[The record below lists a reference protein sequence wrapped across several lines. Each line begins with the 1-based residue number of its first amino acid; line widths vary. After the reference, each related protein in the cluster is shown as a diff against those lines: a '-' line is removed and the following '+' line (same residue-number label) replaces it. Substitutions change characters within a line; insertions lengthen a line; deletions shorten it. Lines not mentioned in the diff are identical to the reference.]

1 MLLKSDA
8 VRLVPDSA
16 EAHRFK
22 AFRVIPKSALQQ
34 VLEEGIQPRPP
45 MESDRYRVASSFPAN
60 QKLRRMPLRQRR
72 EEMQYPDAV
81 WSFGRRRLSPTIAR
95 DLRYDYGYDSPMVS
109 PLMAAARFPMG
120 GRDKAIVASTITPP
134 GKIVEDREFDRNQM
148 QWITRPQF
156 SYKPVRPEYL
166 SEVIPVDYDDQS
178 MLYLGG
184 GDSADDDSYI
194 DIDKFFS

>member
-1 MLLKSDA
+1 M
-8 VRLVPDSA
+8 R
-16 EAHRFK
+16 
-22 AFRVIPKSALQQ
+22 
-34 VLEEGIQPRPP
+34 
-45 MESDRYRVASSFPAN
+45 DR
-60 QKLRRMPLRQRR
+60 
-72 EEMQYPDAV
+72 
-81 WSFGRRRLSPTIAR
+81 
-95 DLRYDYGYDSPMVS
+95 
-109 PLMAAARFPMG
+109 
-120 GRDKAIVASTITPP
+120 
-134 GKIVEDREFDRNQM
+134 